1 MLGKAY
7 AQRPLDGT
15 SETGPVLLRLLEDGL
30 VGAVSITFA
39 TERAERKKTKQKK
52 TSFLTR
58 RSRRGER
65 TEDQTKGSI
74 LFTMTDLTH
83 HANNFP
89 ERF

>member
-39 TERAERKKTKQKK
+39 TERAERKKKNKKKQA
-52 TSFLTR
+52 F
-58 RSRRGER
+58 
-65 TEDQTKGSI
+65 
-74 LFTMTDLTH
+74 
-83 HANNFP
+83 
-89 ERF
+89 